1 MVLKL
6 QLVVKVIVSELKL
19 ISEGSGIGSV
29 TASGY
34 SYYSYIATCMH
45 TGYEN
50 VYETLIWYNSLIIN
64 VCPWL

>member
-29 TASGY
+29 MAS
-34 SYYSYIATCMH
+34 AWTQ
-45 TGYEN
+45 
-50 VYETLIWYNSLIIN
+50 LL
-64 VCPWL
+64 

>member
-19 ISEGSGIGSV
+19 ISDGSEIGSV
-29 TASGY
+29 TANGH

-50 VYETLIWYNSLIIN
+50 VYETLIGTIH
-64 VCPWL
+64 